1 MKRILIIF
9 LAAVLLWLCS
19 CSNGMLSEDLK
30 DVVDFDNA
38 VVGHDDDDFL
48 MNQSKIRSGVWMSY
62 LDLTAPERAEAFFA
76 AAFAALRP
84 GGALIFDVST
94 PEKLAGTLGHH
105 TLTCAEDEI
114 AYIWQNAYHE
124 KSACVDMTLSIFEK
138 RPDGAYDRLE
148 ERQTQRAHSRAELRS
163 WLEQAGFERVRFF
176 GRMRMTP
183 PRAGDD
189 RWHVAAKKPV

>member
-1 MKRILIIF
+1 
-9 LAAVLLWLCS
+9 
-19 CSNGMLSEDLK
+19 
-30 DVVDFDNA
+30 
-38 VVGHDDDDFL
+38 
-48 MNQSKIRSGVWMSY
+48 
-62 LDLTAPERAEAFFA
+62 
-76 AAFAALRP
+76 
-84 GGALIFDVST
+84 
-94 PEKLAGTLGHH
+94 
-105 TLTCAEDEI
+105 
-114 AYIWQNAYHE
+114 
-124 KSACVDMTLSIFEK
+124 MTLSIFEK